1 MARELGTSRS
11 ASISGDCQ
19 QPKKESRSASSTADR
34 PQSEKGAAVTDN
46 ERLIRELYDAAEGKR
61 LDTEMSISM
70 FASDGYMRDVPSGAD
85 LRGQAIGESIAGL
98 ARAFPDVHRE
108 IFSVHVSGDV
118 LVVEL
123 ATRGTH
129 EGELK
134 LGSTFV
140 PPMGKSIDVP
150 SCDVFHLRSGKI
162 ASFHCY
168 SAASVMMRQL
178 GVSQE

>member
-1 MARELGTSRS
+1 VTEN
-11 ASISGDCQ
+11 
-19 QPKKESRSASSTADR
+19 
-34 PQSEKGAAVTDN
+34 EK
-46 ERLIRELYDAAEGKR
+46 LIRELYNAAEGKR
-61 LDTEMSISM
+61 LDTGKFISM

-108 IFSVHVSGDV
+108 IFNVHVSGDV

-134 LGSTFV
+134 MGSITLSST
-140 PPMGKSIDVP
+140 GRTIDVP
-150 SCDVFHLRSGKI
+150 SCDVFHVRSGKI
-162 ASFHCY
+162 AAFHCY
-168 SAASVMMRQL
+168 NAASVMMRQL